1 MMEKYFTPVY
11 RPPTQE
17 EMRKPKNHH
26 HYPND
31 QPQHHPHAH
40 AHQAYHSP
48 DDQPHHRP
56 RPDHES
62 LGYANL
68 VGTDE
73 NTDDSQ
79 AHHQNHHR
87 RPRHAEHLHENLP
100 HDYHQ
105 PPHPLYQPHASHESE
120 IQNPQLTRVTL
131 SRASS
136 SSLSSSS
143 SSSSLFSSY
152 SWKTEPS
159 EPLSNRPPQRPHHSL
174 SCSNI
179 LEVRTGFRQDGGSE
193 PLVFATVTHGAP
205 EAPPHDRA
213 AGHSRRNERARGSL
227 PDQSHSDE
235 GLLQTSE
242 DEVEAGRRRRVAP
255 PLHGALYK
263 TASLGRSLAFSEENL
278 VLGASGRPRRAGFTN
293 QIPSKGILKN
303 REPHPDIRKAR
314 SMEVLSP
321 RVANGQGKGREK
333 GKGAGRADI
342 QTARESFVK
351 GKMQFS
357 AFLDEITKQVISP
370 SNLNSLG
377 VNQGK
382 APGETTGPAP
392 GARGPGAAKPQLPV
406 KKHRESS
413 GEEREQ
419 HHKPPA
425 TQDRREPRGNFP
437 SHHSPHPDQPNP
449 DKLSSYAARRHRGS
463 PPLHHHPQTSS
474 PHPPQGCTHK
484 EGREPGIAGHKARES
499 DIRCGSHLTD
509 GTISPEPIPPKQR
522 NHRKPRNTAAHS
534 PPPPPLPP
542 HIQPRHGY
550 TSPGHQEEGPGAL
563 QTQGSPLDHESEP
576 GSCRSDSSRT
586 RESTSQNSQNSDQSV
601 RHRSHAARRGHTD
614 PHHKVSLGGSEQFQA
629 LLDENTDLHQNL
641 LQTVVFIES
650 LQAELTRSREEL
662 SHVKDKYRSLV
673 ETHTGTKQTNTRPG
687 EHLHITSESLSSE
700 RKYLINRIAE
710 LSSELEE
717 AQRTIAALET
727 INVPCL
733 IKELLEKHFDSAEAV
748 QQFLKTATTANHPN
762 TPSLPDLSQ
771 SGASNVVEAPYDWL
785 TEPEADPGRVT
796 AFMPW
801 KQEAS
806 AVTASAVPASADD
819 SGGYCTSQSQPF
831 SIADISAAI
840 YKKIASEIAANHRSP
855 PPKSLHGCPKG
866 TNHTGP
872 AGPRAHVRQVLET
885 AEPGPGEVTYLSA
898 QQVLDEFINQLH
910 PQNKASDGKPSH
922 MSTSYE

>member
-1 MMEKYFTPVY
+1 MRRIDDQDWRLSRGRITEQHQGHPGDQADSGVKTGRMVFEEGGSTSPHLEIRSLSRLRRYPALRLWLPLVYARLPLRPVGIPCVLPGAPLMVLPRLWCVPLLVLPGHTIGSQSQGRPRGRGRPGPGGSASSVHHCTLNQTWLPLLDSLPLFQRQMMEKYFTPVY

-193 PLVFATVTHGAP
+193 PLVFATVTRGAP

-449 DKLSSYAARRHRGS
+449 
-463 PPLHHHPQTSS
+463 TS
-474 PHPPQGCTHK
+474 
-484 EGREPGIAGHKARES
+484 
-499 DIRCGSHLTD
+499 
-509 GTISPEPIPPKQR
+509 
-522 NHRKPRNTAAHS
+522 
-534 PPPPPLPP
+534 
-542 HIQPRHGY
+542 
-550 TSPGHQEEGPGAL
+550 
-563 QTQGSPLDHESEP
+563 
-576 GSCRSDSSRT
+576 
-586 RESTSQNSQNSDQSV
+586 
-601 RHRSHAARRGHTD
+601 
-614 PHHKVSLGGSEQFQA
+614 
-629 LLDENTDLHQNL
+629 
-641 LQTVVFIES
+641 
-650 LQAELTRSREEL
+650 
-662 SHVKDKYRSLV
+662 
-673 ETHTGTKQTNTRPG
+673 
-687 EHLHITSESLSSE
+687 
-700 RKYLINRIAE
+700 
-710 LSSELEE
+710 
-717 AQRTIAALET
+717 
-727 INVPCL
+727 
-733 IKELLEKHFDSAEAV
+733 
-748 QQFLKTATTANHPN
+748 
-762 TPSLPDLSQ
+762 
-771 SGASNVVEAPYDWL
+771 
-785 TEPEADPGRVT
+785 
-796 AFMPW
+796 
-801 KQEAS
+801 
-806 AVTASAVPASADD
+806 
-819 SGGYCTSQSQPF
+819 
-831 SIADISAAI
+831 
-840 YKKIASEIAANHRSP
+840 
-855 PPKSLHGCPKG
+855 
-866 TNHTGP
+866 
-872 AGPRAHVRQVLET
+872 
-885 AEPGPGEVTYLSA
+885 
-898 QQVLDEFINQLH
+898 
-910 PQNKASDGKPSH
+910 
-922 MSTSYE
+922 